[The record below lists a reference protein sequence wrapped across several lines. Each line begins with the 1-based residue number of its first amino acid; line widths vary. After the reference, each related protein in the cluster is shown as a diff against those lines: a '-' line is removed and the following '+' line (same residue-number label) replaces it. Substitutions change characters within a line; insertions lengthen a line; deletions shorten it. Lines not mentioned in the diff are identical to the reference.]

1 MHSRSFS
8 GFRKGSV
15 SLFQQKFQA
24 LCTAD
29 AWKGLVACRSEGNSQ
44 FIGKLLSRP
53 GVEGAGVY
61 QHPIQI
67 EERVPD
73 HSSFRVP
80 EVMRRPLDRSKSIT
94 LLPVISSRCL
104 LPMVNRVLPKTTPVS
119 RYSPMRTLTV
129 DSMPV
134 GMAP

>member
-15 SLFQQKFQA
+15 SLFQQNFQA

-29 AWKGLVACRSEGNSQ
+29 ARKGLVVCWSEGNSQ

-53 GVEGAGVY
+53 GVEGAGIY

-67 EERVPD
+67 DEQTLD

-119 RYSPMRTLTV
+119 KYSPMRTLTV